1 MSIGEKIYE
10 LRTAKNLS
18 QGEVAD
24 LLGVSRQSVSKWET
38 DGAVPELDKLMKL
51 CDLFGVS
58 MDELTCRRAQTAE
71 NQNSLAQS
79 ACIAEPVPEI
89 ACIAEPIPEGACTTE
104 PIPESVRAAEPVLES
119 IRAAEPIPESAHT
132 AEPIPESARTAKSA
146 PKKRRFG
153 AKNITGIVFLSAGLL
168 SVILGLLPF
177 GFGGLL
183 IFGIYFTGVGTL
195 CLTVKRRLWLPILIY
210 SVVFFVVLSFWIFLQ
225 TPASFVETVEFE

>member
-71 NQNSLAQS
+71 NQNPVAES
-79 ACIAEPVPEI
+79 ACIAEPV
-89 ACIAEPIPEGACTTE
+89 
-104 PIPESVRAAEPVLES
+104 
-119 IRAAEPIPESAHT
+119 PESAHT

-183 IFGIYFTGVGTL
+183 IFGIYFTGVGAL

>member
-71 NQNSLAQS
+71 NQNPV
-79 ACIAEPVPEI
+79 AES
-89 ACIAEPIPEGACTTE
+89 ACIAEPIPE
-104 PIPESVRAAEPVLES
+104 
-119 IRAAEPIPESAHT
+119 SART

-183 IFGIYFTGVGTL
+183 IFGIYFTGVGAL